1 MSRKI
6 NIMPGLQL
14 MLKEELEEDE
24 EEMEAIDAEIEEE
37 EEVIL
42 EEGDGK

>member
-1 MSRKI
+1 
-6 NIMPGLQL
+6 MPGLQL

-42 EEGDGK
+42 EEGDGKWMFY

>member
-1 MSRKI
+1 
-6 NIMPGLQL
+6 MPGLQL

-37 EEVIL
+37 EEEVIL
-42 EEGDGK
+42 EEGDGKWMFY

>member
-1 MSRKI
+1 
-6 NIMPGLQL
+6 

-42 EEGDGK
+42 EEGDGKWMFY